1 MHKKVT
7 KNSSPTQKLKFY
19 AIRCAGK
26 HAKQGLRGTGA
37 IVFAQHCCPTS
48 LGNSLMAATVIGNVA
63 QQSRHFACALILQT
77 LHAMPHR
84 NVFQGEWRANYQQ
97 PVGDGIKHF
106 AFGARANGY
115 RRELNVMAAK
125 FRCII
130 GGKGYYTAL
139 PTCVKQSLVHR
150 LPTFAEKSKLV
161 MFRKVDICS
170 KFVNQRYR
178 SGIHIQVVATGKH
191 QSNLQLTKSDATFSI
206 IVVMGMP

>member
-26 HAKQGLRGTGA
+26 HAEQSLRGTGA

-106 AFGARANGY
+106 AFGAGDNRYGRN
-115 RRELNVMAAK
+115 LHIVAAQL
-125 FRCII
+125 FGIVF
-130 GGKGYYTAL
+130 GK
-139 PTCVKQSLVHR
+139 R
-150 LPTFAEKSKLV
+150 
-161 MFRKVDICS
+161 D
-170 KFVNQRYR
+170 
-178 SGIHIQVVATGKH
+178 
-191 QSNLQLTKSDATFSI
+191 
-206 IVVMGMP
+206 